1 MNMQMQ
7 DQVMARYTAKDK
19 GIVPMSRIMRAYSA
33 KVHAER
39 FEISVCRDRETKEI
53 YLVVRVL
60 V

>member
-1 MNMQMQ
+1 MQ